1 MSEEISP
8 PEKTPQEQD
17 SEPSIDE
24 LIVQYQQEIEV
35 LNQRVSTAEQAVH
48 QAQLERWR
56 VEAAAREGL
65 PPELADRLQGEDAD
79 SIVTDAKRLA
89 KLFPVRKQART
100 GHASQ
105 SITPTRARQIFDRI
119 EGRQGN
125 PFDILLQ
132 KSQGGG
138 AFEE

>member
-1 MSEEISP
+1 MSDNIN
-8 PEKTPQEQD
+8 PQEVPPQEPD
-17 SEPSIDE
+17 SEPSLDE
-24 LIVQYQQEIEV
+24 LVVQYQQEIEA
-35 LNQRVSTAEQAVH
+35 LNARVSAAEQAVY

-56 VEAAAREGL
+56 VEAASREGL

-79 SIVTDAKRLA
+79 SIITDAKRLA
-89 KLFPVRKQART
+89 KLFPVRKQSRT

>member
-1 MSEEISP
+1 MSDNIN
-8 PEKTPQEQD
+8 PQENLTHEAEAE
-17 SEPSIDE
+17 SFTDE
-24 LIVQYQQEIEV
+24 LIGLYQQEIEA
-35 LNQRVSTAEQAVH
+35 LNQRVSAAEQAVH

-65 PPELADRLQGEDAD
+65 PPELADRLQGEDAG

-89 KLFPVRKQART
+89 KLFPVRKQTRT

-105 SITPTRARQIFDRI
+105 SIAPTRARQIFDRI

-132 KSQGGG
+132 KSHGGG